1 MLMNRYTVREE
12 NEQSVIQIVNQ
23 QPNIS
28 RAELSQKTGLTKAT
42 ISSIINQL
50 IESQLILETGAGES
64 SSVGGR
70 KPIFLQINKKAGIS
84 LSIDLG
90 YNYLYAI
97 ATFLNGEIIEEIKK
111 ELFITKEN
119 AVTEIVS
126 ILTSF
131 EQSVPATPYGIVG
144 ISLAIHGIV
153 YENTI
158 LFTPYY
164 NLNELDLYTELS
176 SHTSIPIHIENEA
189 NLSALGEKSYSFT
202 ESNLVSI
209 SIHSGIGAGI
219 IINDQLYYGK
229 EGRSGEIGHTILIPD
244 GKPCPCGNKGCLEQY
259 SSEETIL
266 REYNQIKHKQSLS
279 LIDLKSA
286 FYDHEKEA
294 IEIVQLFSSFI
305 AIGVN
310 NIMASFGPDKVYLN
324 SKLIQE
330 IPEILPYIDN
340 ELTSTFNKHVPLV
353 ISSLG
358 ERSVLLGATA
368 LNLQIFFHI
377 PSVKLVYPNLNS

>member
-1 MLMNRYTVREE
+1 M
-12 NEQSVIQIVNQ
+12 
-23 QPNIS
+23 
-28 RAELSQKTGLTKAT
+28 
-42 ISSIINQL
+42 
-50 IESQLILETGAGES
+50 
-64 SSVGGR
+64 
-70 KPIFLQINKKAGIS
+70 
-84 LSIDLG
+84 
-90 YNYLYAI
+90 
-97 ATFLNGEIIEEIKK
+97 
-111 ELFITKEN
+111 
-119 AVTEIVS
+119 
-126 ILTSF
+126 
-131 EQSVPATPYGIVG
+131 
-144 ISLAIHGIV
+144 AIHGIV

-244 GKPCPCGNKGCLEQY
+244 GKLCPCGNKGCLEQY

-266 REYNQIKHKQSLS
+266 REYNQIKHQQSLS

-330 IPEILPYIDN
+330 IPEILTYIDN

-368 LNLQIFFHI
+368 LNLQNFFHI